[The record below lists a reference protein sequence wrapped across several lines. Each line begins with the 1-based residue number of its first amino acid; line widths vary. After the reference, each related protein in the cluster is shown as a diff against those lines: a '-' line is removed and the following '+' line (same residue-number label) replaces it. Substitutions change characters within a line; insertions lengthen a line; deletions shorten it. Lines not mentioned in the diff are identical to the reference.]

1 VDVSRDEV
9 DAEDEEVLG
18 GRIRAEGEVEEREP
32 RGVAG
37 TTVCVEVV
45 ESEEEDDDEDEMA
58 GE

>member
-1 VDVSRDEV
+1 MDVSWDEV

-18 GRIRAEGEVEEREP
+18 GHVRAEGEVEERVP

-45 ESEEEDDDEDEMA
+45 ESEEDEDEDDEMA